1 MKKITGRFGA
11 LESVAFASGFSLMAF
26 ELIGARML
34 APAIGSSTYVWT
46 SVIGVI
52 IAALSAGYFLGGKL
66 ADLRGRPGDIALL
79 CLTITIGMGAM
90 LLLFDSTMAWI
101 VQTQSDLRFKGVIAS
116 LLLFAP
122 TSLLI
127 GMLSPYLVKLKITSL
142 LSSGQSV
149 AGLSAFESIGGI
161 VGTFVTGFIVFSYI
175 GAREALVVVVVLMA
189 AASWLL
195 EPRRRW
201 RLRLGAMIFAMG
213 IIMVPLLMTKN
224 DIVRI
229 DTPSANYEIK
239 KGHINGETRLLQYVT
254 TGPYGAQS
262 GIYVDQPN
270 ELSFWYTREAARM
283 VELAPQK
290 QKILILGGGA
300 FTLPEYLARSYPGS
314 QIDVVEIDPGL
325 LTVASNY
332 FDYQTFSNVHT
343 INDDARAYI
352 NTTSQQ
358 YDIVIVDVYNDS
370 DAPFSLM
377 TREYA
382 AALNRMTTPGSTIIV
397 NTVATEVGPCSEL
410 LRAVD
415 ATYRLVA
422 PYAALSR
429 VATTKPLQRANL
441 LLVYRKQPYTFAG
454 TKTLSSLGGPTYTD
468 NFMPA
473 ERLQQQCQPWK

>member
-175 GAREALVVVVVLMA
+175 GAREALVV
-189 AASWLL
+189 
-195 EPRRRW
+195 
-201 RLRLGAMIFAMG
+201 
-213 IIMVPLLMTKN
+213 
-224 DIVRI
+224 
-229 DTPSANYEIK
+229 
-239 KGHINGETRLLQYVT
+239 
-254 TGPYGAQS
+254 
-262 GIYVDQPN
+262 
-270 ELSFWYTREAARM
+270 
-283 VELAPQK
+283 
-290 QKILILGGGA
+290 
-300 FTLPEYLARSYPGS
+300 
-314 QIDVVEIDPGL
+314 
-325 LTVASNY
+325 
-332 FDYQTFSNVHT
+332 
-343 INDDARAYI
+343 
-352 NTTSQQ
+352 
-358 YDIVIVDVYNDS
+358 
-370 DAPFSLM
+370 
-377 TREYA
+377 
-382 AALNRMTTPGSTIIV
+382 
-397 NTVATEVGPCSEL
+397 
-410 LRAVD
+410 
-415 ATYRLVA
+415 
-422 PYAALSR
+422 
-429 VATTKPLQRANL
+429 
-441 LLVYRKQPYTFAG
+441 
-454 TKTLSSLGGPTYTD
+454 
-468 NFMPA
+468 
-473 ERLQQQCQPWK
+473 